1 MVCGPGD
8 RPQRRSPGGEEDGLS
23 PGRSGEGSRFLIENT
38 GLSKLEAPPED
49 MTVTDDG
56 LVVRRIRSGY
66 SVHLLLGGVLD
77 SYSSHLL
84 DKWMRHDEQDGCAE
98 LVLDVGGL
106 TFVDSSGLRTLTEA
120 AKRAGSGGWR
130 LRVVNARDK
139 VRRIFDITDMDSLL
153 DYCQRPAAGTP

>member
-1 MVCGPGD
+1 MK
-8 RPQRRSPGGEEDGLS
+8 
-23 PGRSGEGSRFLIENT
+23 NT
-38 GLSKLEAPPED
+38 GQSKLEAPPED

-66 SVHLLLGGVLD
+66 SVHLLLGGELD

-84 DKWMRHDEQDGCAE
+84 DKWMRQDEEDGCAE
-98 LVLDVGGL
+98 LVLDLGGL
-106 TFVDSSGLRTLTEA
+106 SFVDSSGLRTLIEA

-130 LRVVNARDK
+130 LRVINAKDK

-153 DYCQRPAAGTP
+153 DYCQRPVRTNP